1 MTDTALA
8 AALAQGESAKNLA
21 RIKSAT
27 DKFYSA
33 FSQMVVLEVISDPKQ
48 ITPEK
53 VEYWQKVLKIGLS
66 WSSRY
71 LSAPAFEQ
79 EKNYPRVFPRN
90 TIIAQKKYDGTTNLT
105 PPCLLLPFFPSH
117 LSLPCKPGELVWALY
132 ENPKS
137 TGDKIGY
144 WMCGVVQ
151 PYFIDDVNHTHAPMA
166 LRQSAVPKTAPEDL
180 EIPYQLRNGAIIL
193 ANKDGSF
200 VDEKGNARIIGAD
213 QTKFLVSDDARV
225 FEKLATETDAS
236 KLAPIEVVPRFH
248 KRPGDVALEG
258 SNNTLIVLGIDRT
271 GPLAEYE
278 AVKTDKSNTKVP
290 GAEISSGKVPKW
302 PKADFQNYAGAID
315 LVAGRGYSSTTGGES
330 VDITQILN
338 PKVALAQTLDKLNIS
353 TDEGN
358 PDYAT
363 DRSRILISQK
373 TRIDTNFKL
382 SDYLGNQKIFDD
394 SQGDAAVVIKS
405 DKIRLVARSDISL
418 VVTNWEEEDNESTE
432 EVFKA
437 DSTNLEQWA
446 SITIRRDGDIV
457 FTPSKKGLIKL
468 GGDDA
473 DKAILCTDNLG
484 QGESAKPIVKD
495 GQVIFKPGI
504 ISTGA
509 DLIGTGA
516 AKQGTFA
523 TKILV
528 K

>member
-8 AALAQGESAKNLA
+8 AALAQGESAQTLA
-21 RIKSAT
+21 KIKSAT
-27 DKFYSA
+27 DKFYSS

-53 VEYWQKVLKIGLS
+53 VDYWTKVLKIGLS

-71 LSAPAFEQ
+71 LSAPPLEQ

-117 LSLPCKPGELVWALY
+117 LSLPCKPGELIWALY
-132 ENPKS
+132 ENPAA

-144 WMCGVVQ
+144 WMCSVVQ
-151 PYFIDDVNHTHAPMA
+151 PYFIEDVNHTHAPMA
-166 LRQSAVPKTAPEDL
+166 LRQSAIPKTAPEDL
-180 EIPYQLRNGAIIL
+180 QIPYQLRNGAIVL
-193 ANKDGSF
+193 ANKDGKF
-200 VDEKGNARIIGAD
+200 LDEKGNTRIIGD
-213 QTKFLVSDDARV
+213 KLTKFLADDDLTI
-225 FEKLATETDAS
+225 FERLATETDAAVLS
-236 KLAPIEVVPRFH
+236 PLEVVPRFH
-248 KRPGDVALEG
+248 KRPGDVVLEG
-258 SNNTLIVLGIDRT
+258 SNNTLIVLGTDRV
-271 GPLAEYE
+271 GPLAEFTKDNKKPE
-278 AVKTDKSNTKVP
+278 TKVP
-290 GAEISSGKVPKW
+290 GASISRGNIPSW
-302 PKADFQNYAGAID
+302 PQTDLNQYAGSID
-315 LVAGRGYSSTTGGES
+315 LVAGRGYTEETSGDS

-338 PKVALAQTLDKLNIS
+338 PKVALASALDKLNPVPH
-353 TDEGN
+353 EGN
-358 PDYAT
+358 PDFIN

-373 TRIDTNFKL
+373 TRVDTNFKL
-382 SDYLGNQKIFDD
+382 SEYLEKQNSIFDET
-394 SQGDAAVVIKS
+394 QGDAAIVIKS

-418 VVTNWEEEDNESTE
+418 IVTNWSEDNNENTG
-432 EVFKA
+432 EVYKS
-437 DSTNLEQWA
+437 DSTKLDEWA
-446 SITIRRDGDIV
+446 SITIKRDGNIV
-457 FTPSKKGLIKL
+457 FTPSKLGVIKL

-484 QGESAKPIVKD
+484 EGSAAKPVVKD
-495 GQVIFKPGI
+495 GTVIFKPGI